1 MKSGIGPVL
10 AEVEE
15 GDGEEEECGD
25 LDAER

>member
-15 GDGEEEECGD
+15 GDGEKDEGGD